1 MERSYRSDF
10 IFVMPPIDVI
20 LGPKEVRQ
28 TGYRGCPSKPIV
40 TQRGVEGWPD
50 LVVEI
55 VSPTSVRRDREQKM
69 LAYAYYGIPEYWIV
83 VMELTCLEQYV
94 LEAGGYKLQRINVED
109 ETVQSTVMP

>member
-1 MERSYRSDF
+1 
-10 IFVMPPIDVI
+10 
-20 LGPKEVRQ
+20 
-28 TGYRGCPSKPIV
+28 
-40 TQRGVEGWPD
+40 
-50 LVVEI
+50 
-55 VSPTSVRRDREQKM
+55 M